1 MIRQARD
8 RKPDDPFAR
17 ALRRSH
23 GEPEAEGT
31 RAAAAFALV
40 AEKVHQPHRQLTRI
54 METAE
59 EISKV
64 TAESTK
70 SSPTGEN
77 MASQQDRDARQDQGS
92 RTEAARFSVLDR
104 SRTREG
110 HTDAEALRDTVR
122 LARELEGLGYHRF
135 WVSEHHGVPGVA
147 GSAPTVLA
155 AAVAAA
161 TRTIRVGTGGVMLP
175 NHQPLV
181 VAEQFGVLE
190 SLFPG
195 RIDMGL
201 GRSVGFT
208 DGVRKALG
216 RDKGVAEDFA
226 GQLEE
231 LLGWF
236 RGTSPT
242 GVHAR
247 PSEGLTVP
255 PFVLAMGEGA
265 TIAARAGL
273 PMVIG
278 DLRNREKMRRGI
290 DHYRARFRPSPW
302 APEPYVVVSG
312 TIAVA
317 ATPQE
322 ARRLLV
328 PEAWSM
334 AYSRTHGTF
343 PPLPPAERVE
353 ALTMSAK
360 ERGLY
365 ESGLA
370 GHLAGT
376 EEQVAHELAT
386 LLKETGAQEVLVTT
400 STYDREALLDSY
412 RRLARI
418 ITGVPLA

>member
-1 MIRQARD
+1 M
-8 RKPDDPFAR
+8 
-17 ALRRSH
+17 S
-23 GEPEAEGT
+23 
-31 RAAAAFALV
+31 
-40 AEKVHQPHRQLTRI
+40 
-54 METAE
+54 
-59 EISKV
+59 SV
-64 TAESTK
+64 TAST
-70 SSPTGEN
+70 
-77 MASQQDRDARQDQGS
+77 
-92 RTEAARFSVLDR
+92 RFSVLDR
-104 SRTREG
+104 SRTRAG
-110 HTDAEALRDTVR
+110 RPPGEALRDTVR
-122 LARELEGLGYHRF
+122 LAQELEPLGYHRF

-175 NHQPLV
+175 NHRPLV

-208 DGVRKALG
+208 DGVRRALG
-216 RDKGVAEDFA
+216 RDKGDAEDFA
-226 GQLEE
+226 EQLRE

-247 PSEGLTVP
+247 PAEGLTVP

-265 TIAARAGL
+265 DIAARAGL

-278 DLRNREKMRRGI
+278 DLRNRERMQRGI

-302 APEPYVVVSG
+302 ASEPYVVISG
-312 TIAVA
+312 TVAVA

-343 PPLPPAERVE
+343 PPLEPAERVE
-353 ALTMSAK
+353 ARPMTQK

-365 ESGLA
+365 EAGLT
-370 GHLAGT
+370 GHVAGT
-376 EEQVAHELAT
+376 EEQVAHELET
-386 LLKETGAQEVLVTT
+386 VLKETGAQEVLVTT
-400 STYDREALLDSY
+400 STYDRDALLDSY

-418 ITGVPLA
+418 FTS

>member
-1 MIRQARD
+1 MTPLI
-8 RKPDDPFAR
+8 
-17 ALRRSH
+17 
-23 GEPEAEGT
+23 
-31 RAAAAFALV
+31 
-40 AEKVHQPHRQLTRI
+40 
-54 METAE
+54 
-59 EISKV
+59 
-64 TAESTK
+64 
-70 SSPTGEN
+70 
-77 MASQQDRDARQDQGS
+77 S
-92 RTEAARFSVLDR
+92 RTRFSVLDR

-110 HTDAEALRDTVR
+110 HSGPEALRDTVR
-122 LARELEGLGYHRF
+122 LARELEELGYHRF

-175 NHQPLV
+175 NHRPLV

-208 DGVRKALG
+208 DGVRRALG
-216 RDKGVAEDFA
+216 RDKDDAEDFGA
-226 GQLEE
+226 QIDE

-247 PSEGLTVP
+247 PAEGLTVP

-278 DLRNREKMRRGI
+278 DLRDRDRMRRGI
-290 DHYRARFRPSPW
+290 DHYREHFHRSAW
-302 APEPYVVVSG
+302 ASEPYVVISG
-312 TIAVA
+312 TVAVA
-317 ATPQE
+317 DTPGQ
-322 ARRLLV
+322 ARRLLL

-334 AYSRTHGTF
+334 AHSRTRGTF
-343 PPLPPAERVE
+343 PPLPSAEHVE
-353 ALTMSAK
+353 SLTMTAK

-365 ESGLA
+365 ESGLG
-370 GHLAGT
+370 GHIAGT
-376 EEQVAHELAT
+376 EEQVADELET
-386 LLKETGAQEVLVTT
+386 VLKETGAQEVLVTT
-400 STYDREALLDSY
+400 STHDRTGLLESY
-412 RRLARI
+412 RRLAAL
-418 ITGVPLA
+418 TGLAGPTDPTDTEGGSAVRR

>member
-1 MIRQARD
+1 MSSVIA
-8 RKPDDPFAR
+8 
-17 ALRRSH
+17 
-23 GEPEAEGT
+23 
-31 RAAAAFALV
+31 
-40 AEKVHQPHRQLTRI
+40 
-54 METAE
+54 
-59 EISKV
+59 
-64 TAESTK
+64 ST
-70 SSPTGEN
+70 
-77 MASQQDRDARQDQGS
+77 
-92 RTEAARFSVLDR
+92 RFSVLDR

-110 HTDAEALRDTVR
+110 HTAPEALRDTVA
-122 LARELEGLGYHRF
+122 LARVAEELGFHRF

-155 AAVAAA
+155 AAVAGA

-175 NHQPLV
+175 NHRPLV

-208 DGVRKALG
+208 GGVRKALG
-216 RDKGVAEDFA
+216 RDKEDAEDFA

-247 PSEGLTVP
+247 PPEGLRVP

-265 TIAARAGL
+265 DIAARAGL

-278 DLRNREKMRRGI
+278 DLRDREQMRRGV
-290 DHYRARFRPSPW
+290 DRYRERFRPSPW
-302 APEPYVVVSG
+302 ASESYVVISG
-312 TIAVA
+312 TVAVA
-317 ATPQE
+317 ATPEE

-353 ALTMSAK
+353 ALSLSGREREFY
-360 ERGLY
+360 ERGLT
-365 ESGLA
+365 
-370 GHLAGT
+370 GHVAGT
-376 EEQVAHELAT
+376 EEQVAHELET

-400 STYDREALLDSY
+400 STYDREALVDSY

-418 ITGVPLA
+418 VHS

>member
-1 MIRQARD
+1 M
-8 RKPDDPFAR
+8 
-17 ALRRSH
+17 
-23 GEPEAEGT
+23 
-31 RAAAAFALV
+31 
-40 AEKVHQPHRQLTRI
+40 
-54 METAE
+54 
-59 EISKV
+59 
-64 TAESTK
+64 
-70 SSPTGEN
+70 SSVI
-77 MASQQDRDARQDQGS
+77 AS
-92 RTEAARFSVLDR
+92 ARFSVLDR

-110 HTDAEALRDTVR
+110 HTGAEALRDTVR
-122 LARELEGLGYHRF
+122 LARETERLGYHRF

-155 AAVAAA
+155 AAVAGA

-175 NHQPLV
+175 NHRPLV

-208 DGVRKALG
+208 DGVRRALG
-216 RDKGVAEDFA
+216 RDKGDADDFA
-226 GQLEE
+226 GQLRE

-247 PSEGLTVP
+247 PAEGLTVP

-265 TIAARAGL
+265 RIAAEAGL

-278 DLRNREKMRRGI
+278 DLRDRDRMRRGVDRYR
-290 DHYRARFRPSPW
+290 DHFRPSPW
-302 APEPYVVVSG
+302 ATEPYVVVSG
-312 TIAVA
+312 TVAVA
-317 ATPQE
+317 ATAEE

-353 ALTMSAK
+353 ALPMTAK

-370 GHLAGT
+370 GHIAGT
-376 EEQVAHELAT
+376 EEQVTHELET
-386 LLKETGAQEVLVTT
+386 VLKDTGAREVLVTT

-412 RRLARI
+412 RRLAGIVNR
-418 ITGVPLA
+418 AKNAE

>member
-1 MIRQARD
+1 MSSLTAR
-8 RKPDDPFAR
+8 
-17 ALRRSH
+17 
-23 GEPEAEGT
+23 T
-31 RAAAAFALV
+31 
-40 AEKVHQPHRQLTRI
+40 
-54 METAE
+54 
-59 EISKV
+59 
-64 TAESTK
+64 
-70 SSPTGEN
+70 
-77 MASQQDRDARQDQGS
+77 
-92 RTEAARFSVLDR
+92 RFSVLDR

-110 HTDAEALRDTVR
+110 HTGAEALRDTVR

-155 AAVAAA
+155 SAVAAA

-208 DGVRKALG
+208 DGVRRALG
-216 RDKGVAEDFA
+216 RDKGDAEDFA

-236 RGTSPT
+236 SGSSPT

-247 PSEGLTVP
+247 PAEGLSVP

-265 TIAARAGL
+265 AIAARAGL

-290 DHYRARFRPSPW
+290 DHYRERFRPSPW
-302 APEPYVVVSG
+302 AREPYVVVSG

-317 ATPQE
+317 GTPEE

-353 ALTMSAK
+353 ALTMTER
-360 ERGLY
+360 ERGFY
-365 ESGLA
+365 ESGLT

-376 EEQVAHELAT
+376 EEQVAHELET
-386 LLKETGAQEVLVTT
+386 VLKETGAQEVLVTT
-400 STYDREALLDSY
+400 STYDRSALLESY
-412 RRLARI
+412 RRLAGI
-418 ITGVPLA
+418 FTGR

>member
-1 MIRQARD
+1 M
-8 RKPDDPFAR
+8 
-17 ALRRSH
+17 
-23 GEPEAEGT
+23 
-31 RAAAAFALV
+31 
-40 AEKVHQPHRQLTRI
+40 
-54 METAE
+54 
-59 EISKV
+59 
-64 TAESTK
+64 
-70 SSPTGEN
+70 SSVIADT
-77 MASQQDRDARQDQGS
+77 
-92 RTEAARFSVLDR
+92 RFSVLDR

-110 HTDAEALRDTVR
+110 HDGSEALRDTVR
-122 LARELEGLGYHRF
+122 LAQEVERLGYHRF

-175 NHQPLV
+175 NHRPLV

-208 DGVRKALG
+208 DGVRRALG
-216 RDKGVAEDFA
+216 RDKGDADDFA
-226 GQLEE
+226 GQLAE

-236 RGTSPT
+236 GGTSPT

-247 PSEGLTVP
+247 PAEGLSVP

-265 TIAARAGL
+265 LIAAHSGL

-278 DLRNREKMRRGI
+278 DFRNRERMLRGI
-290 DHYRARFRPSPW
+290 ERYRREFRPSAW

-312 TIAVA
+312 TVAVA
-317 ATPQE
+317 ATAE
-322 ARRLLV
+322 DARRILI

-334 AYSRTHGTF
+334 AHARTHGTF
-343 PPLPPAERVE
+343 PPLPDAQRVE
-353 ALTMSAK
+353 SMTMSAR
-360 ERGLY
+360 ERAFYEEGLV
-365 ESGLA
+365 

-376 EEQVAHELAT
+376 EEQVADELED
-386 LLKETGAQEVLVTT
+386 LLKETGAREVLVTT
-400 STYDREALLDSY
+400 STYDRAALVDSY
-412 RRLARI
+412 RRLARVA
-418 ITGVPLA
+418 GLGAA